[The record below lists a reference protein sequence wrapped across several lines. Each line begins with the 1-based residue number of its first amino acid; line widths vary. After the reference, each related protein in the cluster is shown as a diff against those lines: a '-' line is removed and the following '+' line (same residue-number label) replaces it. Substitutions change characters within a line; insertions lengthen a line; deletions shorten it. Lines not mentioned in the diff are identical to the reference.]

1 MYANHHLLNSSFD
14 AMASSFLK
22 IDDSGS
28 HRIEDPKGLQAESM
42 MIERPTGLKDEKG
55 PVDRDNRDGEE
66 LDDADGS
73 DGQNRFDSDLTSE
86 RYPLPHPLEEL
97 DILGAITAFRRLWH
111 LQPATVEEDMRRTT
125 SDAVEILLTEL
136 SKDEDGGVFSLE
148 EDDVEVDAEK
158 RRARERILFLVAL
171 HPIFEGF

>member
-1 MYANHHLLNSSFD
+1 
-14 AMASSFLK
+14 
-22 IDDSGS
+22 
-28 HRIEDPKGLQAESM
+28 M
-42 MIERPTGLKDEKG
+42 MIERPTGLKYEKG
-55 PVDRDNRDGEE
+55 LVDRDNRECEE

-86 RYPLPHPLEEL
+86 RYPLPQPLEEL

-136 SKDEDGGVFSLE
+136 SKDEDGGAFSLE
-148 EDDVEVDAEK
+148 EDD
-158 RRARERILFLVAL
+158 
-171 HPIFEGF
+171 